1 MKTARKTVSA
11 QKPQPAAVLTEA
23 VLRTSKLLALSNSE
37 LARILGVS
45 DSSVSRLLAH
55 GRQIDPASKEG
66 ELALLLVRLYRSLD
80 ALVGGDKDQRLAWL
94 RSNNRALNGRPADL
108 IGSAAGLVNTVAYLD
123 SARATL

>member
-1 MKTARKTVSA
+1 MKAARKNVPS
-11 QKPQPAAVLTEA
+11 QKLQPAAVLTEA

-80 ALVGGDKDQRLAWL
+80 ALVGCDKDQRLAWL
-94 RSNNRALNGRPADL
+94 RSDNRALNGRPADL

>member
-1 MKTARKTVSA
+1 MKTTRKAVPA
-11 QKPQPAAVLTEA
+11 HKPQPAAVLTEA

-66 ELALLLVRLYRSLD
+66 ELALLLVRMYRSLD

-94 RSNNRALNGRPADL
+94 RSDNRALNGRPADL

>member
-1 MKTARKTVSA
+1 MKTSRKAVPA

-66 ELALLLVRLYRSLD
+66 ELALLLVRMYRSLD

-94 RSNNRALNGRPADL
+94 RSDNRALNGRPADL
-108 IGSAAGLVNTVAYLD
+108 IGSAAGLVNTVAYLG